1 MLRSSAAF
9 RVGLILRLMAFA
21 LLALFSTSTRA
32 QRAPAYPAIVHAYRS
47 FDADAVGRLRTLTTD
62 AIEDAVTEATDGKP
76 QPWRWAD
83 LRGAGM
89 LHTEAWY
96 LARAEGASDEAA
108 RHLVL
113 AERLLGAV
121 TSLEPQQSYF
131 VERWCQTLPVIVR
144 TDPRTRPGVADRA
157 AKTLH
162 DRCRLRWPP
171 SLTTSKASARYDL
184 ALFNEWTF
192 FGPDGPG
199 VRRTSDPL
207 VRQRMRG
214 FARMYE
220 AALAEDHDHPAAALR
235 LGNLRIGLGEEAL
248 ALEEFTVASRAFDP
262 RIRYLAFLFVGQ
274 IHNRNGRLDDAE
286 RFYRAAI
293 AQYPAAPSAV
303 YALSELLGRRG
314 RDVESKR
321 RLLEL
326 LGQGRHVDPLWTFRL
341 PPGQNASLQL
351 DELRIEVMQ

>member
-1 MLRSSAAF
+1 MRSNAGSWPVRTF
-9 RVGLILRLMAFA
+9 CLLAFA
-21 LLALFSTSTRA
+21 LQALFSAYTRA
-32 QRAPAYPAIVHAYRS
+32 QATHSYPAIVHAYRS
-47 FDADAVGRLRTLTTD
+47 FDPEAVGRLRALTTD
-62 AIEDAVTEATDGKP
+62 AIEDAVSEATAGKP

-96 LARAEGASDEAA
+96 LARAEGAVDEAA
-108 RHLVL
+108 RHLLL
-113 AERLLGAV
+113 AERLLGAM
-121 TSLEPQQSYF
+121 TSLEPQQRYF
-131 VERWCQTLPVIVR
+131 VDRWCQTLPVIMR
-144 TDPRTRPGVADRA
+144 TDRRTRPGAADRA
-157 AKTLH
+157 ATTLH
-162 DRCRLRWPP
+162 DRCRLRWPL
-171 SLTTSKASARYDL
+171 SVTASKASARYDL

-199 VRRTSDPL
+199 VKRTSDPE

-214 FARMYE
+214 FASMYE
-220 AALAEDHDHPAAALR
+220 SALAEDRDYPEAALR

-248 ALEEFTVASRAFDP
+248 ALEQFTVASRAADP
-262 RIRYLAFLFVGQ
+262 RTRYLAFLFVGE

-286 RFYRAAI
+286 RFYKAAI

-303 YALSELLGRRG
+303 YALSEVLGRRG
-314 RDVESKR
+314 RDAESKQ

-326 LGQGRHVDPLWTFRL
+326 LRQGRHVDPLWTFRL

>member
-1 MLRSSAAF
+1 MRSSADSRVVRTFSLLA
-9 RVGLILRLMAFA
+9 VGLLTPAEA
-21 LLALFSTSTRA
+21 PTRA
-32 QRAPAYPAIVHAYRS
+32 QATQAYPAIVRAYRS
-47 FDADAVGRLRTLTTD
+47 VDSDAVGRVRALAAD
-62 AIEDAVTEATDGKP
+62 VVENAVSEATAGKP
-76 QPWRWAD
+76 EPWRWAD

-96 LARAEGASDEAA
+96 LARAEGAADEAT
-108 RHLVL
+108 RHLML

-121 TSLEPQQSYF
+121 TDFEPQQRYF
-131 VERWCQTLPVIVR
+131 VDRWCQTLPVILR
-144 TDPRTRPGVADRA
+144 ERRARPGAADRA
-157 AKTLH
+157 AGSLR
-162 DRCRLRWPP
+162 DRCRQRWPLSP
-171 SLTTSKASARYDL
+171 TASKASARYDL
-184 ALFNEWTF
+184 ALFSEWTF

-220 AALAEDHDHPAAALR
+220 AALAEDRDHPEAALR
-235 LGNLRIGLGEEAL
+235 LGNLRVGVGEEAL
-248 ALEEFTVASRAFDP
+248 ALEHFTVASRAADP

-274 IHNRNGRLDDAE
+274 IHNRNGRLDHAE
-286 RFYRAAI
+286 RFYKAAI

-314 RDVESKR
+314 RDAESKQ

-326 LGQGRHVDPLWTFRL
+326 LRQGRRVDPLWTFRL

>member
-1 MLRSSAAF
+1 MRLSAGF
-9 RVGLILRLMAFA
+9 RVVLRVCLAA
-21 LLALFSTSTRA
+21 VILLAPFSTFTRA
-32 QRAPAYPAIVHAYRS
+32 QSAQAYPAIVRAYRS
-47 FDADAVGRLRTLTTD
+47 VDPDAVGRLRALTIG
-62 AIEDAVTEATDGKP
+62 AIEDAVSEATAGKP
-76 QPWRWAD
+76 QPWPWAD

-108 RHLVL
+108 RHLAL

-121 TSLEPQQSYF
+121 TSLEAQQRYF
-131 VERWCQTLPVIVR
+131 VDRWCQTLPVIMR
-144 TDPRTRPGVADRA
+144 TDRRTRPSPADGA
-157 AKTLH
+157 ATTLH
-162 DRCRLRWPP
+162 DRCRLRWPL
-171 SLTTSKASARYDL
+171 SVTASKASARYDL

-192 FGPDGPG
+192 FGPDGPD
-199 VRRTSDPL
+199 VTRTSDPW

-214 FARMYE
+214 FVSLYE
-220 AALAEDHDHPAAALR
+220 SALDEDRDYPEAALR

-248 ALEEFTVASRAFDP
+248 ALEQLTVASRAADP

-286 RFYRAAI
+286 RFYKAAI

-314 RDVESKR
+314 RDAESKQ

-326 LGQGRHVDPLWTFRL
+326 LRQGRHVDPLWTFRL
-341 PPGQNASLQL
+341 LPGQNASLQL